1 MSKLVVLE
9 YVSLDGV
16 IQAPGHAAED
26 PEGGFSHGGW
36 TAPFIPAH
44 RHHVVPS
51 FQAADAFLFGRLT
64 YDIFAAFW
72 PTVSDPTDE
81 IAAALNTRPK
91 FVASRTLRDPGW
103 AGTTVLGGDVP
114 AQVAELRDRPGRE
127 LVVVGSSQL
136 AQSLADHDLVDEY
149 RLLVHPIVVGTG
161 KKLFGDRADT
171 TPMELVEVTTGTDG
185 LVLVTYRPHTRR
197 SNAA

>member
-26 PEGGFSHGGW
+26 PEGNFAHGGW

-44 RHHVVPS
+44 RHHVAPS
-51 FQAADAFLFGRLT
+51 FQSADAFLFGRLT

-72 PTVSDPTDE
+72 PTVTDPTDE
-81 IAAALNTRPK
+81 IAQALNTRPK
-91 FVASRTLRDPGW
+91 FVASRSLTDPQW
-103 AGTTVLGGDVP
+103 PGTTVLGDDVP
-114 AQVAELRDRPGRE
+114 TKVAELRDRPGRE
-127 LVVVGSSQL
+127 LLVVGSAQL
-136 AQSLADHDLVDEY
+136 AQSLLGHALVDEY

-161 KKLFGDRADT
+161 KKLFRDGSSLTRMA
-171 TPMELVEVTTGTDG
+171 LVEATTSTDG
-185 LVLVTYRPHTRR
+185 LVLLSYQPAR
-197 SNAA
+197 SP